1 MTPPDLT
8 SLPQFYRR
16 YVEHVKDYD
25 LFEAFK
31 VSSTKTISLVR
42 SLSEEKGDYRYAPGK
57 WTIKELLCHMIDT
70 ERILSYR
77 ALRFARN
84 DKTPLHGFEENDYAP
99 QANAENRTIVSI
111 ADEMVRLRSTTVD
124 LFASFNEE
132 MLMRRGLANNV
143 EFSVLTIGYI
153 IPGHES
159 HHRSI
164 LNERYLA
171 FR

>member
-57 WTIKELLCHMIDT
+57 WTIKELLCHMLDT

-99 QANAENRTIVSI
+99 EANAHGRTI
-111 ADEMVRLRSTTVD
+111 AQLAGEMERLRAVTLD
-124 LFASFNEE
+124 LYTSFTPE
-132 MLMRRGLANNV
+132 MLSREGTANKGY
-143 EFSVLTIGYI
+143 EAALTAVVMANLRKKL
-153 IPGHES
+153 HE
-159 HHRSI
+159 
-164 LNERYLA
+164 L
-171 FR
+171 